1 MTLTDFFQS
10 NQEQEDGKVH
20 CFDMSAFNANGSTSL
35 ELVGSALNGPSPLTF
50 SSSSSP
56 IRDRFTDL
64 SMRIDNIESRFTD
77 LEMRIDDINSRVTGI
92 EAGAI
97 PDIMAR
103 LENIN
108 ERLNLTGVIPD
119 VMARLEI
126 INDRLNLLEGRR

>member
-1 MTLTDFFQS
+1 MTLTDFFQN

-50 SSSSSP
+50 SSSSLST
-56 IRDRFTDL
+56 RDRFTDL
-64 SMRIDNIESRFTD
+64 SMRIDNIESQFTD
-77 LEMRIDDINSRVTGI
+77 LEMRIDNINSRVTGI

-97 PDIMAR
+97 PD
-103 LENIN
+103 
-108 ERLNLTGVIPD
+108 

-126 INDRLNLLEGRR
+126 INERLNVLGGRR